1 MWHGA
6 VDLLGSAIVRARVE
20 WRSALR
26 PHGRQMGASVYGAA
40 VSESHCVAET
50 HNAHALAL
58 ALSWWLRAVCWP
70 QRGGGSLPA
79 ARNGFPHTHTD
90 CIVCAVSQAASWK
103 GGTAVGRGERRQKDS
118 ERYPE
123 NGAGTSRG
131 GLRLR
136 WEFGQIGRPLA
147 QSRGLRAETQ
157 QGPCPA
163 SASSPERTQRP
174 GVA

>member
-50 HNAHALAL
+50 HTAHALHSHYHGGCGPFAGL
-58 ALSWWLRAVCWP
+58 NGAAAACPRRATD
-70 QRGGGSLPA
+70 SL
-79 ARNGFPHTHTD
+79 THTQ
-90 CIVCAVSQAASWK
+90 IVSCVRSRK
-103 GGTAVGRGERRQKDS
+103 PPPGRGERLWEGGNGDKKTRKDTRRTVLAPAAEGS
-118 ERYPE
+118 DFV
-123 NGAGTSRG
+123 GSLGKSAGLWPNREG
-131 GLRLR
+131 CVPRR
-136 WEFGQIGRPLA
+136 NKVPA
-147 QSRGLRAETQ
+147 
-157 QGPCPA
+157 PA